1 MLRGGSLPRPGT
13 DCFHCGLPVPPGARF
28 RAVVDGA
35 DRAMCC
41 PGCVAAAELIVGSG
55 LGDYYRYR
63 EQPAA
68 TPEPLTPAASAELA
82 RWDHPSLQRTYVQDE
97 GGTNRRATLAV
108 EGLRCGA
115 CVWLLERRLGAL
127 PGVRDVGVNLGSAR
141 AEVAWDA
148 AVTRPSAL
156 LGEIARLGYRAR
168 PYRPGAEEGAR
179 QAEYRAALW
188 RLGVAGLGAMQVMMY
203 AVGLY
208 AGALQGMEEPYR
220 HFLRWVSALVTAP
233 VLVIAGRPFFTGAWY
248 DLRNRRVGMDVP
260 VALALALTFAAS
272 LAATWWRA
280 GEVYFESVCMFVFLL
295 SLGRFVEMRA
305 RHRAAGA
312 VEQVLRRPPAVATR
326 VRPDGEHEPVSVWEL
341 APGDLVLVKPGET
354 VPADGVVAAG
364 RGWVNESMLTGEH
377 WPRPREVDDAV
388 VGGTENGESPLTVR
402 IEHVGGDTVL
412 AGIVRLVDRAGRERP
427 RLAQVADRLARV
439 FVPRLLVLTLLTGLV
454 WLWLDPSRAFWVALA
469 VMVVSCPCALSL
481 ATPVALTA
489 AQGALVRRGL
499 LATRGHVLEALGK
512 VTHVIFDKTGTLT
525 TGRLELVR
533 AVPVGGAGLDD
544 ALAVARAMERH
555 SEHPIARAFAAGP
568 VPAHGGRL
576 AAVDVFAVG
585 GRGIEATVQGRRHRL
600 GAPEWA
606 SAVAAGA
613 EPQPPDAAG
622 TWILLAAEDG
632 PRCWFEL
639 DDVVR
644 PEAAPTV
651 RLLGSLGLEVEL
663 LSGDT
668 AAAVERLGRH
678 LGVPTVTGRTT
689 PDAKLARIR
698 QLQERGGVVLMLG
711 DGVNDAPGLGG
722 ADVSIAMGCGTD
734 LARARADA
742 VLLREDLGAVAD
754 AIRLARRTRRVIAEN
769 LTWAIAY
776 NAIAIPLAAAG
787 LVTPLWAAVGMSAS
801 SLLVVSNAWKL
812 R

>member
-1 MLRGGSLPRPGT
+1 V
-13 DCFHCGLPVPPGARF
+13 PVPAGVRF

-35 DRAMCC
+35 ERAMCC

-63 EQPAA
+63 EQPAG
-68 TPEPLTPAASAELA
+68 TPAPLTPAVSAELA
-82 RWDHPSLQRTYVQDE
+82 RWDHPTLQRTYVRDD
-97 GGTNRRATLAV
+97 GGTSRRATLAV

-115 CVWLLERRLGAL
+115 CVWLLEQRLGAL
-127 PGVRDVGVNLGSAR
+127 PGVREVGVNLGSAR

-148 AVTRPSAL
+148 AVTAPSAL
-156 LGEIARLGYRAR
+156 LAEVARLGYRAR
-168 PYRPGAEEGAR
+168 PYRPGHEEGTR

-233 VLVIAGRPFFTGAWY
+233 VLVIAGQPFFASAWH
-248 DLRNRRVGMDVP
+248 DLRNRRIGMDVP

-272 LAATWWRA
+272 LAATWSRT

-312 VEQVLRRPPAVATR
+312 VEQVLRRPPAVTTR
-326 VRPDGEHEPVSVWEL
+326 LRADGQHEPASVWEL
-341 APGDLVLVKPGET
+341 APGDVVLVKPGET
-354 VPADGVVAAG
+354 VPADGVVVGG

-377 WPRPREVDDAV
+377 WPRPKEPNDAV

-402 IEHVGGDTVL
+402 VERVGGDTVL

-427 RLAQVADRLARV
+427 HLAQVADRLARL
-439 FVPRLLVLTLLTGLV
+439 FVPRLLILTLLTGLV
-454 WLWLDPSRAFWVALA
+454 WLWIDPSRAFWVALA

-489 AQGALVRRGL
+489 AHGALVRRGL

-512 VTHVIFDKTGTLT
+512 ATHVIFDKTGTLT
-525 TGRLELVR
+525 AGRVELLR
-533 AVPVGGAGLDD
+533 AVPVGRAGLDD
-544 ALAVARAMERH
+544 ALAVARALERH

-568 VPAHGGRL
+568 APAHGAR
-576 AAVDVFAVG
+576 AVADDVVSVA
-585 GRGIEATVQGRRHRL
+585 GRGIEGTVRGRRHRL
-600 GAPEWA
+600 GVPEWA
-606 SAVAAGA
+606 AGA
-613 EPQPPDAAG
+613 VDRGTEPQPPDAAG
-622 TWILLAAEDG
+622 TWILLAADDG
-632 PRCWFEL
+632 PRAWFEL

-644 PEAAPTV
+644 PEAVATV
-651 RLLGSLGLEVEL
+651 RRLAELGLEVQL

-668 AAAVERLGRH
+668 TAAVERLGQR
-678 LGVPTVTGRTT
+678 LGVAAVVGRAT
-689 PDAKLARIR
+689 PDAKLERIR
-698 QLQERGGVVLMLG
+698 ALQEQGGVVLMVG
-711 DGVNDAPGLGG
+711 DGINDAPSLGG

-742 VLLREDLGAVAD
+742 VLLREDLAVVPD
-754 AIRLARRTRRVIAEN
+754 AIRLSRRTRRVIVEN
-769 LTWAIAY
+769 LAWAIAY
-776 NAIAIPLAAAG
+776 NAVAIPLAAAG
-787 LVTPLWAAVGMSAS
+787 WVTPWWAAIGMSTS
-801 SLLVVSNAWKL
+801 SLLVVLNAWKL